1 MFNGVCGSCR
11 SPIAYGSTLCQ
22 VCGNQLNNPNY
33 MQMQQ
38 PNHQM
43 QTIVGPGDKKDVG
56 VAYLLHILPSFFGF
70 LGMHRIYCGYIGS
83 GILMFLGWWISL
95 VLTLVF
101 VGFITLFIILIW
113 WIVDLFLIPGM
124 CEPKQ
129 QISHVMQYQIPPPP
143 PQY

>member
-1 MFNGVCGSCR
+1 MSNGVCGSCR

-38 PNHQM
+38 PNQQM

-56 VAYLLHILPSFFGF
+56 VAYLLHIFPAFFAF
-70 LGMHRIYCGYIGS
+70 LGLHRIYCGYTAS
-83 GILMFLGWWISL
+83 GIIMLIGWWISIA
-95 VLTLVF
+95 LT
-101 VGFITLFIILIW
+101 FILIGIIPLFIITIW

-143 PQY
+143 QY